1 MDSRSLD
8 FVGVMIAIAA
18 VAVGAFVVYL
28 ITRYARRPATATA
41 GGQAVAPAP
50 NWYEFLLALAA
61 LIVVGAILI
70 WQFYPVAEARLAA
83 TDWRGDARSVVFL
96 TVMAIAGILG
106 LIGFLVFAI
115 VRQPRR
121 TQAAGVD
128 ADDTP
133 TATATAGEAAA
144 PPATATSSG
153 ARLLGLLLLA
163 VAFLL
168 LNWIYLPGPRQ
179 YALMLQLVYPASL
192 AVALVLLFDKA
203 TRAWSVKTGGETVRE
218 WLFCDGLVFLL
229 ILGYLNLA
237 RAATAESYAALELD
251 LLFIVLFFVVF
262 WLLDRALT
270 RYRFLLAHGFMILL
284 PIMLLIWR
292 LAQSVATP
300 EGLSWWSTI
309 WPFFFLAL
317 VFFVLEVIM
326 LVATTGAARSGL
338 GAAKDAVFLILY
350 GILLIIAIPEAAA

>member
-8 FVGVMIAIAA
+8 FVGVMIAIVA
-18 VAVGAFVVYL
+18 VAIGAFVIYL

-41 GGQAVAPAP
+41 GGQAVAPTP

-61 LIVVGAILI
+61 LIVVAAILI
-70 WQFYPVAEARLAA
+70 WQFYPAAEAQLAA
-83 TDWRGDARSVVFL
+83 ADWRGDTRSVVFL
-96 TVMAIAGILG
+96 TVMVIAGILG

-115 VRQPRR
+115 VRLPRQSR
-121 TQAAGVD
+121 AVGVD
-128 ADDTP
+128 VSGAPAVVTAAD
-133 TATATAGEAAA
+133 AGA
-144 PPATATSSG
+144 PDATATSSG
-153 ARLLGLLLLA
+153 ARLLGLLVLA

-168 LNWIYLPGPRQ
+168 LNWIYVPGPQQ
-179 YALMLQLVYPASL
+179 YTLMLQLIYPASL

-229 ILGYLNLA
+229 VLGYLNL
-237 RAATAESYAALELD
+237 RQAAAPENYAALELD

-270 RYRFLLAHGFMILL
+270 RYRFLLAYGFMILL
-284 PIMLLIWR
+284 PIMLLVWR
-292 LAQSVATP
+292 LVQAVAAP

-309 WPFFFLAL
+309 WPFFFLAMI
-317 VFFVLEVIM
+317 FFVLEIIM
-326 LVATTGAARSGL
+326 LIATTGPERSGL
-338 GAAKDAVFLILY
+338 GAAKDAVFMVLF
-350 GILLIIAIPEAAA
+350 GILLIVAIPEAAA

>member
-18 VAVGAFVVYL
+18 VAIGAFVIYL

-41 GGQAVAPAP
+41 DGQAVAPAP

-61 LIVVGAILI
+61 LIVIAAILI
-70 WQFYPVAEARLAA
+70 WQFYPAAEAQLAA
-83 TDWRGDARSVVFL
+83 ADWRGDRRSVVFL
-96 TVMAIAGILG
+96 TVMAIAGIVG

-115 VRQPRR
+115 VRLPRQSR
-121 TQAAGVD
+121 AISVNVSDSPAA
-128 ADDTP
+128 AE
-133 TATATAGEAAA
+133 AGA

-153 ARLLGLLLLA
+153 ARLIGLLVLA

-168 LNWIYLPGPRQ
+168 LNWIYVPGPQQ
-179 YALMLQLVYPASL
+179 YTLMLQLVYPASL

-203 TRAWSVKTGGETVRE
+203 TRAWSVKSGGETVRE

-229 ILGYLNLA
+229 ILGYLNLTQ
-237 RAATAESYAALELD
+237 AATGENYAALVLD

-270 RYRFLLAHGFMILL
+270 RYRFLLAYGFMILL

-292 LAQSVATP
+292 LVQSVAAP

-309 WPFFFLAL
+309 WPFFFLAI
-317 VFFVLEVIM
+317 VFFVLEIIM
-326 LVATTGAARSGL
+326 LIATTGSERSGL
-338 GAAKDAVFLILY
+338 GAAKDAVFMILF
-350 GILLIIAIPEAAA
+350 GILLIVAIPEAAA

>member
-1 MDSRSLD
+1 MD

-18 VAVGAFVVYL
+18 VAIGAFIIYL

-41 GGQAVAPAP
+41 GGQAVAPTP

-61 LIVVGAILI
+61 LIVVAAILI
-70 WQFYPVAEARLAA
+70 WQFYPAAEAQLAA
-83 TDWRGDARSVVFL
+83 ADWRGDARSVVFL

-115 VRQPRR
+115 VRLPRQSR
-121 TQAAGVD
+121 AVSVEVSD
-128 ADDTP
+128 
-133 TATATAGEAAA
+133 ATAATTTDAGAL
-144 PPATATSSG
+144 PATATPSG
-153 ARLLGLLLLA
+153 ARLLGLLVLA

-168 LNWIYLPGPRQ
+168 LNWIYVTAPQQ
-179 YALMLQLVYPASL
+179 YTLMLQLVYPASL

-229 ILGYLNLA
+229 ILGYLNLTQ
-237 RAATAESYAALELD
+237 AAAPESYAALELD

-270 RYRFLLAHGFMILL
+270 RYRFLLAYAFMILL
-284 PIMLLIWR
+284 PIILLIWR
-292 LAQSVATP
+292 LVQSAAAP
-300 EGLSWWSTI
+300 EGLTWWSTI
-309 WPFFFLAL
+309 WPFFFLA
-317 VFFVLEVIM
+317 VIFFVLEIIM
-326 LVATTGAARSGL
+326 LIATTGSERSGL
-338 GAAKDAVFLILY
+338 GAAKDAVFMILY
-350 GILLIIAIPEAAA
+350 GVLLIIAIPEAAA